1 MKLSIFSPALALAF
15 ATYVLADGSDVINL
29 TQADFESTVNTES
42 LILVEFFAPWCG
54 HCKALA
60 PHYEEAA
67 TALKEREIKIAKVD
81 CVDQADLCQT
91 NGIQGY
97 PYVSTVLFILR
108 VAHYLFR
115 TLKVFK
121 KGEAT
126 DYTGPRKADGII
138 SYMVKYVF
146 LFLGFYFFSPL

>member
-1 MKLSIFSPALALAF
+1 MKLSLFSPALALAF
-15 ATYVLADGSDVINL
+15 ATYVLADGSDVISL
-29 TQADFESTVNTES
+29 TQADFESTVNAES

-81 CVDQADLCQT
+81 CVDQADLCQA

-97 PYVSTVLFILR
+97 PYVFTVLFILR
-108 VAHYLFR
+108 AAHYPSR
-115 TLKVFK
+115 TLKVYK
-121 KGEAT
+121 KGEST

-138 SYMVKYVF
+138 SYMVK
-146 LFLGFYFFSPL
+146 